1 MPPPSRGLCESP
13 TRWPLHTVGLRVPPS
28 SRGLGKAPGWAS
40 WELPSGTAL
49 CQDLDAQ
56 RRQAPP
62 PPASSARAWGSDRP
76 GGVRDGWADGPG
88 ACVEAAVLRAAGF
101 LSRAPQGASPSAQV
115 PGGFWARASH
125 RWPLLPRRL
134 QGALKPGRGGGAAGE
149 GVCVPGGLLQTQV
162 PRAAREVSRGHG
174 PARTSASRAQP
185 ARPGK
190 TPTSRQGTSVRVR
203 RPCSS
208 WVAGSLGGEHLACS
222 ERGRGPS
229 AHTLSCAS
237 L

>member
-13 TRWPLHTVGLRVPPS
+13 TRWPLHTVGLCVPPS

-62 PPASSARAWGSDRP
+62 PPVSSARAWGSDRP

-88 ACVEAAVLRAAGF
+88 ACVEAAVLRAADF

-115 PGGFWARASH
+115 PGRFLGEGFSPVAPSSSQTPRGSRTRP
-125 RWPLLPRRL
+125 RWRRCGRRCMRPWRPTANTSTPSSQGGEPRPRPCQDL
-134 QGALKPGRGGGAAGE
+134 GVSGAA
-149 GVCVPGGLLQTQV
+149 CP
-162 PRAAREVSRGHG
+162 
-174 PARTSASRAQP
+174 
-185 ARPGK
+185 PGK
-190 TPTSRQGTSVRVR
+190 DT
-203 RPCSS
+203 
-208 WVAGSLGGEHLACS
+208 H
-222 ERGRGPS
+222 
-229 AHTLSCAS
+229 
-237 L
+237 